1 MGATRGCNAEV
12 QRGTRVCACQ
22 VLAGKRGEG
31 GSNCGEEGGG
41 GRESRIHQ
49 WADPFSADLSLP
61 ALLCFCRRV
70 LALTAINHR
79 AGGPGHILNLG
90 HGVIQE
96 TPEEAVGIF
105 VDEAKKFKYADITA
119 ADAAAAREVVG
130 V

>member
-1 MGATRGCNAEV
+1 MSC
-12 QRGTRVCACQ
+12 
-22 VLAGKRGEG
+22 
-31 GSNCGEEGGG
+31 
-41 GRESRIHQ
+41 
-49 WADPFSADLSLP
+49 
-61 ALLCFCRRV
+61 
-70 LALTAINHR
+70 R

-119 ADAAAAREVVG
+119 ADAAAAREAVG